1 MNFRRFVPIFE
12 WLPRYQ
18 GQQFKGDVAAGLTVG
33 VMLIPQGMAYAM
45 LAGLPPIY
53 GLYSAIIPLVVYAIF
68 GTSRQLSVGPGAM
81 IALLVSS
88 GVGKLAETGGE
99 NFIALAIL
107 LALMV
112 GVIQLLL
119 GLLRLGFLVNFLSHP
134 VVSGFTSAAALIIGM
149 SQLKHL
155 LGIEMVRSEYIYT
168 IVGSAVENL
177 PQTHVPTLL
186 LGLAGMVVILLI
198 KRYAKIVPGAL
209 VAVILGIAAVTV
221 LGLAATGM
229 KIVGEVP
236 GGLPVPSMPLDIGD
250 PTPLLANIRALLPIA
265 FTIALVGFMQSIAI
279 AKAMHARHKDYQLR
293 ANQELIGLGFAN
305 IFGSVFNAFPVSGG
319 LSRSAVNDQ
328 SGARTGMA
336 SIISAGFIGL
346 TLLFLTPLF
355 YYLPQAILASVI
367 MVAVFGLID
376 IKEVRHLWKTDRV
389 DLALLL
395 ATFGLTLA
403 FGIELGI
410 GAGVALSLIMVIYR
424 SAYPHVAELGR
435 LGTSMHYRNVHRF
448 PEVEQRP
455 DVLILRFDAQLYF
468 ANAGY
473 LRDKLEQLARKKG
486 EPLKLIVLNAE
497 SISFM
502 DSSAV
507 HTIKDL
513 VADYRASGIE
523 LVLAGVIGPVRDI
536 LFKSGLAELLGE
548 DGMFVHCSDAVDFYD
563 RRFAAQA
570 GEDPKSQRSGHSDA
584 ARQTNLRKKDH

>member
-1 MNFRRFVPIFE
+1 MNFRRFVPITE

-18 GQQFKGDVAAGLTVG
+18 GQQLRGDVAAGLTVG

-53 GLYSAIIPLVVYAIF
+53 GLYASIVPLVVYAIF

-88 GVGKLAETGGE
+88 GVAKLAETGSE

-119 GLLRLGFLVNFLSHP
+119 GVLRLGFLVNFLSHP

-155 LGIEMVRSEYIYT
+155 LGIEMQRSEYIYV
-168 IVGSAVENL
+168 IVRSAAENL
-177 PQTHVPTLL
+177 SGTHVPTLL
-186 LGLAGMVVILLI
+186 LGLAGMATILLI
-198 KRYAKIVPGAL
+198 KRYAKVIPGAL
-209 VAVILGIAAVTV
+209 VAVILGIVAVVV

-229 KIVGEVP
+229 KIVGDVP
-236 GGLPVPSMPLDIGD
+236 SGLPMPSLPMDLSD
-250 PTPLLANIRALLPIA
+250 PAPLLVQVRSLLPIA

-279 AKAMHARHKDYQLR
+279 SKAIHSKHKDYELR
-293 ANQELIGLGFAN
+293 ANQELVGLGFAN
-305 IFGSVFNAFPVSGG
+305 ILGSLFSAFPVSGG

-336 SIISAGFIGL
+336 SIISAGFIAL

-367 MVAVFGLID
+367 MVAVFSLID
-376 IKEVRHLWKTDRV
+376 VKEFRHLWKTDRV
-389 DLALLL
+389 DLALLV

-410 GAGVALSLIMVIYR
+410 GAGVALSLAMVIYR

-435 LGTSMHYRNVHRF
+435 LDKSMHYRNVARF
-448 PEVEQRP
+448 PAVEQRA
-455 DVLILRFDAQLYF
+455 DVLILRFDAQLFF

-473 LRDKLEQLARKKG
+473 LRDKLDQLARKKG
-486 EPLKLIVLNAE
+486 DSLKLIVLNAE

-513 VADYRASGIE
+513 IEEYRGVGVE

-548 DGMFVHCSDAVDFYD
+548 NGMFVHTSDAVEYYD
-563 RRFAAQA
+563 RHLADL
-570 GEDPKSQRSGHSDA
+570 EDNNDASQRASHSGA
-584 ARQTNLRKKDH
+584 ARQTNLKK